1 MFDKSQILQ
10 VLSQLVIGMLGAV
23 IIQLFFIHHTQK
35 IVTVDITGLVKSFE
49 SEALKQKLPA
59 DELSIKVSKFGEV
72 LNSAVDKYSS
82 DNHVILVPKEVV
94 ISGAAD
100 KTSDVRDII
109 KKGLNS

>member
-10 VLSQLVIGMLGAV
+10 ALSQLALGMLGAV
-23 IIQLFFIHHTQK
+23 IVQLFLLHHAQK
-35 IVTVDITGLVKSFE
+35 IETVDITGLVKSFE

-59 DELSIKVSKFGEV
+59 DELSQKVSKFGEA
-72 LNSAVDKYSS
+72 LNAAVDKYSA

-94 ISGAAD
+94 ISGAVD